1 YTGGPSSAASDVYKR
16 QVLLELNGI
25 ARRAGPNDQ
34 GSATTRSLNIDVISG
49 LLKNVQKVNFK

>member
-1 YTGGPSSAASDVYKR
+1 M
-16 QVLLELNGI
+16 LELNGI